1 MKTTNQ
7 QPATVRTS
15 PRWKQPLISTGC
27 VLFASLL
34 MSVNIKSFVRAG
46 NLIPGGFTGLS
57 LLLQR
62 TAETFF
68 GISLPYSVINIALN
82 AIPAIIGFR
91 MIGKKFTSYTV
102 LMIVLNSFLVDLI
115 PVTPIT
121 YDPLLVSVFGGIL
134 NGTAISIA
142 LFGKASS
149 GGTDFIAVYLS
160 SRLHKPSWNFVFGI
174 NVVILT
180 TAGFLFGFEAAMYSI
195 IFQFVSTQTINTLH
209 RKDQKATM
217 FIVTRHGAMLEQ
229 KIMECTRHGIT
240 HLAVQGC
247 YLKEDKDMLYTVLGE
262 DEVKEVTAL
271 VRSLDPEAFINI
283 IKSEGIA
290 GRDYLLHPGDANHPA
305 VIRNLKTGT
314 GTVPELRRRRVPE
327 TGNTPWTEPDLH
339 VYRFWSSVLGN
350 HEPYHPWTDP
360 AVKTAG
366 ICNRCESTGCKGRT
380 YHR

>member
-1 MKTTNQ
+1 MEA
-7 QPATVRTS
+7 ATDIDRLRTFRIVTDVCQHQIFR
-15 PRWKQPLISTGC
+15 PGE
-27 VLFASLL
+27 
-34 MSVNIKSFVRAG
+34 

-195 IFQFVSTQTINTLH
+195 IFQFVSTQTINTLQKRSKSNHVH
-209 RKDQKATM
+209 RHPSRSDAGAEDYGMYQAWNHTSCRSGLLSERGQ
-217 FIVTRHGAMLEQ
+217 RH
-229 KIMECTRHGIT
+229 
-240 HLAVQGC
+240 AV
-247 YLKEDKDMLYTVLGE
+247 
-262 DEVKEVTAL
+262 
-271 VRSLDPEAFINI
+271 
-283 IKSEGIA
+283 
-290 GRDYLLHPGDANHPA
+290 H
-305 VIRNLKTGT
+305 
-314 GTVPELRRRRVPE
+314 
-327 TGNTPWTEPDLH
+327 
-339 VYRFWSSVLGN
+339 
-350 HEPYHPWTDP
+350 
-360 AVKTAG
+360 
-366 ICNRCESTGCKGRT
+366 STGR
-380 YHR
+380 R

>member
-1 MKTTNQ
+1 MEA
-7 QPATVRTS
+7 ATDIDRLRTF
-15 PRWKQPLISTGC
+15 RIITDVCQHQI
-27 VLFASLL
+27 F
-34 MSVNIKSFVRAG
+34 R
-46 NLIPGGFTGLS
+46 PGGESDSGRIYRFITFV
-57 LLLQR
+57 
-62 TAETFF
+62 TAYGGNIFRNFIAIF
-68 GISLPYSVINIALN
+68 GDQ
-82 AIPAIIGFR
+82 
-91 MIGKKFTSYTV
+91 YTV

-271 VRSLDPEAFINI
+271 VHSLDPEAFINI

-290 GRDYLLHPGDANHPA
+290 GRFY
-305 VIRNLKTGT
+305 
-314 GTVPELRRRRVPE
+314 E
-327 TGNTPWTEPDLH
+327 EPL
-339 VYRFWSSVLGN
+339 
-350 HEPYHPWTDP
+350 E
-360 AVKTAG
+360 
-366 ICNRCESTGCKGRT
+366 
-380 YHR
+380 

>member
-180 TAGFLFGFEAAMYSI
+180 TAV
-195 IFQFVSTQTINTLH
+195 FQFVSTQTINTLH

-271 VRSLDPEAFINI
+271 VHSLDPGAFINI

-290 GRDYLLHPGDANHPA
+290 GRFY
-305 VIRNLKTGT
+305 
-314 GTVPELRRRRVPE
+314 E
-327 TGNTPWTEPDLH
+327 EPL
-339 VYRFWSSVLGN
+339 
-350 HEPYHPWTDP
+350 E
-360 AVKTAG
+360 
-366 ICNRCESTGCKGRT
+366 
-380 YHR
+380 